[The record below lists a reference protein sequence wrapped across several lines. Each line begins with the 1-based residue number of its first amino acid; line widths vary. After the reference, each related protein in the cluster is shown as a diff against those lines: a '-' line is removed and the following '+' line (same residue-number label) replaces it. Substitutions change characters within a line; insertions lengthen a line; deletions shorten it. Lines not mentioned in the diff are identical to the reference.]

1 MTGLIIFNVSKMK
14 DGFANESVLGIVLVL
29 SSLFFDGFISSVQVL
44 NNTKKGRAYAYLTM
58 FYNAAFGMTFN
69 YSCYAFVRATGSDD
83 TLERVLADT
92 NLLKQVIMISMC
104 SAFGQIFIFLTI
116 SVLDVYTLT
125 IMTTSRKCLTVCFS
139 AFLFGHNFTQT

>member
-1 MTGLIIFNVSKMK
+1 
-14 DGFANESVLGIVLVL
+14 
-29 SSLFFDGFISSVQVL
+29 
-44 NNTKKGRAYAYLTM
+44 
-58 FYNAAFGMTFN
+58 MTFN

-116 SVLDVYTLT
+116 SVLDFYTLA
-125 IMTTSRKCLTVCFS
+125 IMTTCAKCLTICFS
-139 AFLFGHNFTQT
+139 AIFFDHKFSQA